1 LIALAEAGV
10 KAIFPGD
17 RVRASLKP
25 LVLSAPHLIARL
37 SELLLRF
44 TEFALKAPQ
53 LAFEATNFP
62 LDSFDPVNL
71 SVGRIS
77 HCRHYG
83 CTDRYR
89 CAAAMPVAARFF
101 AHAPSPPFK
110 AKHTGRSLT
119 DAGIFKELET
129 FPASRL

>member
-1 LIALAEAGV
+1 MIALAEAGV

-25 LVLSAPHLIARL
+25 LVLSAPHLVARL

-44 TEFALKAPQ
+44 TEFALKALQ

-71 SVGRIS
+71 SVLRIS
-77 HCRHYG
+77 HCRHM
-83 CTDRYR
+83 
-89 CAAAMPVAARFF
+89 AAQTAIAAQQPCLWLRDLSLMLRLFLLKRNTPAIYQPVRA
-101 AHAPSPPFK
+101 S
-110 AKHTGRSLT
+110 
-119 DAGIFKELET
+119 GICKE
-129 FPASRL
+129 